1 MRVPLNVVFK
11 SRSLASTGRLRLFGL
26 IFIAVGL
33 VIVAIPG
40 SMLLGAIWQENQL
53 TQEWVQ
59 QVEQPAH
66 ASLSGPQLTG
76 SGLPA
81 TPAPGHQASGP
92 GHVSQAAPNIAFAM
106 RVPRLNYFAAVR
118 QGVSLDVLFAGPGHY
133 PLTAMPGQAGNVGIA
148 AHNTYWIAFGVLK
161 PGDLVILETR
171 YGTFT
176 YKIYGSLIVSPTD
189 PHVLAPTT
197 DHRLTLTT
205 CWPLWAGAL
214 ATKRLVFQAEQV
226 SPQVSST

>member
-1 MRVPLNVVFK
+1 MDLNRRG
-11 SRSLASTGRLRLFGL
+11 RSFRDRLRLLGIVFVAAGL
-26 IFIAVGL
+26 VVIAV
-33 VIVAIPG
+33 PG
-40 SMLLGAIWQENQL
+40 GMLLNAMWQENQL

-59 QVEQPAH
+59 QVEQPTTHIGGHTA
-66 ASLSGPQLTG
+66 ATG
-76 SGLPA
+76 TSAAVAVTTGTKKPPA
-81 TPAPGHQASGP
+81 TTK
-92 GHVSQAAPNIAFAM
+92 AAPDVAFAI

-118 QGVSLDVLFAGPGHY
+118 EGVSLNVLFAGPGHY
-133 PLTAMPGQAGNVGIA
+133 PGTAMPGQQGNVGIA
-148 AHNTYWIAFGVLK
+148 AHNTYWIAFGILK

-226 SPQVSST
+226 SST

>member
-1 MRVPLNVVFK
+1 MVSK
-11 SRSLASTGRLRLFGL
+11 SRSWLFRSRLRLLGL
-26 IFIAVGL
+26 VFIAIGL

-40 SMLLGAIWQENQL
+40 SMLLGAMWQENQL
-53 TQEWVQ
+53 TQQWVQ
-59 QVEQPAH
+59 QVETPMHDTNSDPAL
-66 ASLSGPQLTG
+66 AG
-76 SGLPA
+76 SPPA
-81 TPAPGHQASGP
+81 TPAAGHRAPPPS
-92 GHVSQAAPNIAFAM
+92 VNRAAPNIAFAM

-133 PLTAMPGQAGNVGIA
+133 PTTAMPGQTGNVGIA

-176 YKIYGSLIVSPTD
+176 YKIYGSVIVSPTD

-214 ATKRLVFQAEQV
+214 ATKRLVFEAEQV
-226 SPQVSST
+226 TPAVSNS

>member
-1 MRVPLNVVFK
+1 VAIGV
-11 SRSLASTGRLRLFGL
+11 
-26 IFIAVGL
+26 

-40 SMLLGAIWQENQL
+40 SMLLNAMWQENQL
-53 TQEWVQ
+53 TQQWVQ
-59 QVEQPAH
+59 QVERPMQSGEGSQGSVPVADPSSGQGAKH
-66 ASLSGPQLTG
+66 AK
-76 SGLPA
+76 
-81 TPAPGHQASGP
+81 TPS
-92 GHVSQAAPNIAFAM
+92 VVQAAPNIAFAI

-133 PLTAMPGQAGNVGIA
+133 PTTAMPGQVGNVGVA

-171 YGTFT
+171 YGSFT
-176 YKIYGSLIVSPTD
+176 YRIYDSLIVSPTD
-189 PHVLAPTT
+189 THVLAPTT

-214 ATKRLVFQAEQV
+214 ATKRLVFQAEQI
-226 SPQVSST
+226 SPAVKTT

>member
-1 MRVPLNVVFK
+1 MVSK
-11 SRSLASTGRLRLFGL
+11 SRSLASRGRLRLLGL
-26 IFIAVGL
+26 IFVATGL

-40 SMLLGAIWQENQL
+40 AMLLNAMWQENQL
-53 TQEWVQ
+53 TQQWVQ
-59 QVEQPAH
+59 QVEGPMRAGEGTQGSVPI
-66 ASLSGPQLTG
+66 AS
-76 SGLPA
+76 A
-81 TPAPGHQASGP
+81 TPGAKPARSRP
-92 GHVSQAAPNIAFAM
+92 PSVVNAAPDIAFAI

-133 PLTAMPGQAGNVGIA
+133 PTTAMPGQVGNVGVA
-148 AHNTYWIAFGVLK
+148 AHNTYWIAFGILK

-171 YGTFT
+171 YGNFT
-176 YKIYGSLIVSPTD
+176 YKIYASEIVSPTD

-214 ATKRLVFQAEQV
+214 ATKRLIFQAEQV
-226 SPQVSST
+226 SPAVPGAAA